1 MPLHS
6 GGTNTPMENYPLT
19 PEERAEIE
27 RLELRCS
34 ECEAEILHLEHEN
47 KKLEAKIAEY
57 QAILYGPNKVPED
70 LR

>member
-1 MPLHS
+1 M
-6 GGTNTPMENYPLT
+6 T
-19 PEERAEIE
+19 PEEQEEIE